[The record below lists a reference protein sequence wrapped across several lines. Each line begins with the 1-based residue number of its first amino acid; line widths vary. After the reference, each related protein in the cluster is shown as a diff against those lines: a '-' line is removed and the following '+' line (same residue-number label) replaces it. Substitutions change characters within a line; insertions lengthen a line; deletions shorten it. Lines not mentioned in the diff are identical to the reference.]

1 MVCVLVRFHS
11 KVPNV
16 SKKSLPPAS
25 GNREYET
32 ENVSPNVTT
41 HLMSSESSQNTI
53 ILLGTPRKPS
63 CHERIK
69 NFLAQA
75 KNCNSTAENTTC
87 FATMTKRLKNYNKYL
102 KCLPGS
108 SVGIGTRYRPDGPG
122 DRIPAE
128 GDNLRTR
135 PHQPWDPPSLLYN
148 GNRFVLG
155 DKAAGM

>member
-1 MVCVLVRFHS
+1 MF
-11 KVPNV
+11 
-16 SKKSLPPAS
+16 SLGS
-25 GNREYET
+25 IQKYQTFQRNRC
-32 ENVSPNVTT
+32 PQLQVTVNMRQKMSLQMLLRS
-41 HLMSSESSQNTI
+41 LMSSESSQNTI

-148 GNRFVLG
+148 GNRFVPG